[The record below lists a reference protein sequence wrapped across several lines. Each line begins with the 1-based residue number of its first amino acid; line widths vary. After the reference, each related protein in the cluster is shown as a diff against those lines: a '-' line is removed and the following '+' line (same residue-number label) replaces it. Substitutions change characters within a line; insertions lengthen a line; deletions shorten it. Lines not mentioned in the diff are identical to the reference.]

1 MPDDASAARESGAL
15 TERVRSALESGDLD
29 AIRDL
34 LDPGVR
40 WGAPEGPGDAD
51 CRNRD
56 QVMAWWSS
64 ARASGA
70 RAVVTEVTAGVET
83 LLVGLQVTGTPAAGD
98 AGGAV
103 ERWQVLTVRGERIAD
118 IRGFDDRK
126 TAAARAR
133 VRPERQPN
141 TAGSALAAMAGRRG
155 ATTPC

>member
-1 MPDDASAARESGAL
+1 MQDDASAAREPAAL

-34 LDPGVR
+34 LDPGAR

-56 QVMAWWSS
+56 QVMAWWAS
-64 ARASGA
+64 ARAVGA
-70 RAVVTEVTAGVET
+70 RAVVTEVTAGVGT
-83 LLVGLQVTGTPAAGD
+83 LLVGLEVTGTPAAGD
-98 AGGAV
+98 AGGVV

-126 TAAARAR
+126 TAAARAG
-133 VRPERQPN
+133 VP
-141 TAGSALAAMAGRRG
+141 A
-155 ATTPC
+155 